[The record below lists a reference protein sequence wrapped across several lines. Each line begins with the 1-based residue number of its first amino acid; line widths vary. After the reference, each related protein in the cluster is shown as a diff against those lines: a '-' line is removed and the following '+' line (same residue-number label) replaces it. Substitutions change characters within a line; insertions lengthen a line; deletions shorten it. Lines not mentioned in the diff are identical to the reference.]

1 MGVATLFIL
10 PDYPQTA
17 KFLSERERDAIINR
31 LSEDA
36 PTKASKTWDSDQVR
50 RLLTD
55 PTFYTF
61 NFVWLCHAIGGLGL
75 TYVLPTVIF
84 QLGMYSSWLPQ
95 HPILIAYRLFLLSH
109 EQCARNATIF
119 GYIHCS

>member
-1 MGVATLFIL
+1 MAGWPAGVGYLLSVGPLNYLQFPVVDNLPEGLPAIIMGVATLFIL

-84 QLGMYSSWLPQ
+84 Q
-95 HPILIAYRLFLLSH
+95 
-109 EQCARNATIF
+109 
-119 GYIHCS
+119 